1 MSTATL
7 EQNEAIVKMRKNK
20 QETWVV
26 FGPSS
31 LVVEG
36 QVTVTLKSGA
46 TTVKTVTGVGNVYD
60 AGGEEHRYGYLE
72 PQVSAPATSRASA
85 AAVPAGAHD
94 FMPDDFTPDEA
105 LPADLDDEIAWED

>member
-7 EQNEAIVKMRKNK
+7 EQTEAIVKMTKTK
-20 QETWVV
+20 QNVWVV
-26 FGPSS
+26 NGPAS

-46 TTVKTVTGVGNVYD
+46 TTVKTVAGVGGSFDV
-60 AGGEEHRYGYLE
+60 GGAEHRYGYLE
-72 PQVSAPATSRASA
+72 PQASAPAVPRVSA
-85 AAVPAGAHD
+85 AVVPAGAHD

-105 LPADLDDEIAWED
+105 LPADLDDEITWED